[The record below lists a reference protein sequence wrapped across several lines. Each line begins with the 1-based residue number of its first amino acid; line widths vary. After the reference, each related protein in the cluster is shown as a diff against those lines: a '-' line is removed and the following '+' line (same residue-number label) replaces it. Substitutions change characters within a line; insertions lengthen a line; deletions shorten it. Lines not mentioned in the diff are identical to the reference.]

1 MFTEGGQ
8 KIAKSCLR
16 SLWMPPSLEN
26 SDFFHNY
33 YVWMN
38 LSRYEWM
45 HSLYQMDFFTF
56 VALNVFIQMNLLL
69 MGMNVFG
76 FEFSCQSKKIH
87 LLRIPVTVFC
97 NPEFRKHN
105 SARLLSLDVFS
116 LVTCFESTCRGKI
129 HFLYPLSGP

>member
-1 MFTEGGQ
+1 
-8 KIAKSCLR
+8 
-16 SLWMPPSLEN
+16 
-26 SDFFHNY
+26 
-33 YVWMN
+33 MN
-38 LSRYEWM
+38 AFSVPNGFL
-45 HSLYQMDFFTF
+45 HTF

-116 LVTCFESTCRGKI
+116 LVFAMCRSIKHDI
-129 HFLYPLSGP
+129 KDL

>member
-1 MFTEGGQ
+1 
-8 KIAKSCLR
+8 
-16 SLWMPPSLEN
+16 
-26 SDFFHNY
+26 
-33 YVWMN
+33 
-38 LSRYEWM
+38 M

-116 LVTCFESTCRGKI
+116 LVENNI
-129 HFLYPLSGP
+129 WVDDHNYHP